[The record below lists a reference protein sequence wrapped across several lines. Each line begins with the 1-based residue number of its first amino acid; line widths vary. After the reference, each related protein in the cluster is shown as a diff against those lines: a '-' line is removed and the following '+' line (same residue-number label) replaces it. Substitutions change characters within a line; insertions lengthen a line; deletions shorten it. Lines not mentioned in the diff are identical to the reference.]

1 MIISMK
7 SIVLQLK
14 LFQGTE
20 TDMDDLQRDFE
31 EYYRIKF
38 ALEIEDHIYNSKEKL
53 VDEDSR
59 WFFNGMRYAM
69 MLLRHGYSP

>member
-1 MIISMK
+1 MK

-14 LFQGTE
+14 YIFQGIE
-20 TDMDDLQRDFE
+20 TDMDDLHRDFE
-31 EYYRIKF
+31 QFYRNKF
-38 ALEIEDHIYNSKEKL
+38 ALEIEEYISLDKPA
-53 VDEDSR
+53 DEESR

>member
-1 MIISMK
+1 MIISMR

-14 LFQGTE
+14 LFQGIE

-38 ALEIEDHIYNSKEKL
+38 ALEIEDHIYNSKDDPI
-53 VDEDSR
+53 DEDSR

>member
-1 MIISMK
+1 MKNMIPPQNVSRWG
-7 SIVLQLK
+7 ST
-14 LFQGTE
+14 G

-31 EYYRIKF
+31 QFYRNKF
-38 ALEIEDHIYNSKEKL
+38 ALEIEECISSDKP
-53 VDEDSR
+53 VDEESR

>member
-1 MIISMK
+1 
-7 SIVLQLK
+7 
-14 LFQGTE
+14 
-20 TDMDDLQRDFE
+20 MDDLQRDFE